1 MKVYLAVPLRNNRNR
16 LTAKK
21 IYETIEDLGSK
32 VLSDWILLDDPNP
45 GLTPNGI
52 YLRDYDAISS
62 CDLFLADV
70 SKPSIGVGMEI
81 MLAKHL
87 GKRIICIHKN
97 DEKVSNFLLG
107 MPKTSIIPFDTIDD
121 LKNILHDNLPFSK

>member
-21 IYETIEDLGSK
+21 IYETIEDLGSE

-45 GLTPNGI
+45 DLTPNGI

-87 GKRIICIHKN
+87 GKKIICIYKN
-97 DEKVSNFLLG
+97 DKKVSNFLMG
-107 MPKTSIIPFDTIDD
+107 MPKTLVLSFDTINN
-121 LKNILHDNLPFSK
+121 LKNILRDNLSISK

>member
-21 IYETIEDLGSK
+21 IYETIEDLGSE

-87 GKRIICIHKN
+87 GKKIICIYQN
-97 DEKVSNFLLG
+97 DKKVSNFLMG
-107 MPKTSIIPFDTIDD
+107 MPKTLVLSFDTINN
-121 LKNILHDNLPFSK
+121 LKNILRDNLSISK